1 MNIVYQG
8 IKGSWLFTLL
18 AIIIFG
24 EIVAIPIFIE
34 MTVAAW
40 WIEGILLI
48 SIPVLI
54 ASYQAVV
61 KPVNSVVSGVD
72 LLREQDY
79 SSRLSLVGQR
89 DADKIVRLFNDL
101 MARLKVERLRVRE
114 QNHFLDLLIEASP
127 LGIMSYGFS
136 DKIVMSNSKARK
148 LLGENPEG
156 KTLAELNSPLAKV
169 FMPLRRDEST
179 TVRLSDTMV
188 YRCSHLSFMDQ
199 GYARPFLL
207 IETLTDEVRKA
218 EREAY
223 GKVIR
228 VMGHEV
234 NNSMASIRSLLD
246 VLLDI
251 RPWGEDEDLT
261 EAVQGCAHRAE
272 ALSSFISAYS
282 KVVKIPPLRTTVT
295 TVEEFINPIAGFL
308 IGMAKGRGV
317 TLEIERQPD
326 ADYHRVAIDSELL
339 EQVIINIVKNSIESI
354 LSVPG
359 KTDGKIT
366 LSIESPTS
374 ILVID
379 NGAGISP
386 EAASSIFTPF
396 FSTKSSGQGLGLM
409 FVAEILS
416 QHKAA
421 FSLATSPDDHLT
433 RFSIKFPTSF

>member
-1 MNIVYQG
+1 MSFIYHG
-8 IKGSWLFTLL
+8 IKGAWLFGGL
-18 AIIIFG
+18 AIIIVG
-24 EIVAIPIFIE
+24 VIIAIPFAIE

-40 WIEGILLI
+40 WIEGVLLL
-48 SIPVLI
+48 SIPILI
-54 ASYQAVV
+54 ATYRAVV
-61 KPVNSVVSGVD
+61 KPVNSVINGVD

-89 DADKIVRLFNDL
+89 DADRIVHLFNDL
-101 MARLKVERLRVRE
+101 MARLKIERLKVRE

-127 LGIMSYGFS
+127 MGIMSYGFS
-136 DKIVMSNSKARK
+136 DKIVMSNSMARK
-148 LLGENPEG
+148 LLGENPDG
-156 KTLAELNSPLAKV
+156 KTLAELSSPLAKV
-169 FMPLRRDEST
+169 FMPLRRDESAT
-179 TVRLSDTMV
+179 IRLSDTMV

-207 IETLTDEVRKA
+207 IESLTDEVRRA

-251 RPWGEDEDLT
+251 RPWGDDEDLT
-261 EAVQGCAHRAE
+261 EAVQGCSHRAE

-282 KVVKIPPLRTTVT
+282 KVVKIPPLRTTIT
-295 TVEEFINPIAGFL
+295 TVEKFISPIATFL
-308 IGMAKGRGV
+308 TGMAREKGV
-317 TLEIERQPD
+317 QLEIISQPD

-359 KTDGKIT
+359 KTDGKVT
-366 LSIESPTS
+366 VSIESPTS
-374 ILVID
+374 IIVTD
-379 NGAGISP
+379 NGAGISA

-396 FSTKSSGQGLGLM
+396 FSTKPSGQGLGLM

-416 QHKAA
+416 RHKAT
-421 FSLATSPDDHLT
+421 FSLATSPDDYLT
-433 RFSIKFPTSF
+433 RFSIKFPTAI